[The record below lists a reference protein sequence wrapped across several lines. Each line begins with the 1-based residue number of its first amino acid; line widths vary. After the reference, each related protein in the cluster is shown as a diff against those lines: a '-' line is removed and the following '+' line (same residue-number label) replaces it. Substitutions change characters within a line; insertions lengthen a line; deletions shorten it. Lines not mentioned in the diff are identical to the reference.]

1 MNDWNMR
8 ISVALQI
15 GISKSILATMGARKD
30 TDTVER
36 RINGGQSTL
45 SVPDMVDL
53 GTYSNNQN
61 VALGLKED

>member
-1 MNDWNMR
+1 
-8 ISVALQI
+8 
-15 GISKSILATMGARKD
+15 MGARK
-30 TDTVER
+30 DTVER

-61 VALGLKED
+61 VALGFKED